1 MQRRQLLQASA
12 LATAGLT
19 ASGRLLAAP
28 AGSPRFLLVFL
39 RGGYDALSLLVPAAS
54 QGSAYRELRPNI
66 AVVAT
71 TATTIPADKPGSV
84 TIAASPGP
92 LPLNTDWGLHPA
104 LQGSLM
110 PLVARREVSFVP
122 YAGTDDLTRSHFE
135 TQDSIELGQALN
147 GRRDYGSG
155 FLNRLAG
162 LMHGVPGTVAGSDA
176 IAFTDQLPLALR
188 GELGIANLSLK
199 VEPRGGDDKLRAALA
214 GMYRNHPLQDRV
226 AGAFEVRQDA
236 ARQIAGAVPAP
247 APAPA
252 ASGGAP
258 AGMAGEQ
265 VSANRGAINAKGFE
279 LEARRIARLMRER
292 YALGFVDIGG
302 WDTHVGQG
310 AATGYLASRF
320 EELGRG
326 LAAYADE
333 LGAAAWRNTVVVVIS
348 EFGRTARE
356 NGNRG
361 TDHGHGSVH
370 WVLGGSLAAGP
381 VVGEQQ
387 AFEVKTLHQNR
398 DLPVLNEYR
407 AVLGGL
413 LARQFALSPAQLDLV
428 FPGARAKDIG
438 LA

>member
-247 APAPA
+247 APA